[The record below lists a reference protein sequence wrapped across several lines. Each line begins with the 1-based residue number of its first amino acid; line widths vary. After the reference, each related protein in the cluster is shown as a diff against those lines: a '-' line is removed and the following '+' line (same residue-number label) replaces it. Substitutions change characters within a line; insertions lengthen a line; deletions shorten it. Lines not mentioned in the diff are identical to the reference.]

1 MTDTTHAPSANPIYN
16 WVKGH
21 PYATGSLLVALTLP
35 VHALVPHEV
44 SVGLAA
50 IMMGMIAGVYL
61 GFALMDG
68 RDKIIGLETGA
79 DDYLMKP
86 FNPRELVARI
96 RAVLR
101 RYGHG
106 VSAAKAGKDQEIIFG
121 DKRVNLKRRELLDG
135 NGDEI
140 PLTNAEYVLLEYFVK
155 NPDRI
160 IPRTDLMREIGSDMQ
175 RYVDRT
181 IDVLILRLR
190 RKIENVPSKPVHLQ
204 TRRAQG
210 YIFVLQADGP

>member
-68 RDKIIGLETGA
+68 RDKIIGLE
-79 DDYLMKP
+79 M
-86 FNPRELVARI
+86 LV
-96 RAVLR
+96 
-101 RYGHG
+101 
-106 VSAAKAGKDQEIIFG
+106 IFG
-121 DKRVNLKRRELLDG
+121 FIGAAMAGLLINPLIMAATYFAHGLWDMAHHNRVSTRMPRFYIPACMIFDWIAAVGLALIWLL
-135 NGDEI
+135 
-140 PLTNAEYVLLEYFVK
+140 
-155 NPDRI
+155 
-160 IPRTDLMREIGSDMQ
+160 
-175 RYVDRT
+175 
-181 IDVLILRLR
+181 
-190 RKIENVPSKPVHLQ
+190 
-204 TRRAQG
+204 
-210 YIFVLQADGP
+210 